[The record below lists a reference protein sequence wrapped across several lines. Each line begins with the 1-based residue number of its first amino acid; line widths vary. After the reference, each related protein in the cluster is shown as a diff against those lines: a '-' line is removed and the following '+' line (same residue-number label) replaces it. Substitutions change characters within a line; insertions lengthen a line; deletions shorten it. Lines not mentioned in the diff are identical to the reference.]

1 MAYLLFD
8 FGSVFPYLAAN
19 AATPVATLIKGGV
32 VPQPDDVAGDFWLM
46 KGLAYVIFIGAL
58 LPRPIAG
65 YNIAKKADCT
75 FDVRDG
81 FVRTKDLE
89 ALTTSFRIV
98 SKGEIDFIK
107 DDIDFDAEVTVRG
120 LIGIVF
126 LPISKVLTYR
136 GTGTVSETKWSPKI
150 LGGARSNAAPPPPAA
165 GEEPKK
171 RRSLFG
177 N

>member
-1 MAYLLFD
+1 MIRICSLDAAASSRQQNEILTEIDIWLGGID
-8 FGSVFPYLAAN
+8 LAV
-19 AATPVATLIKGGV
+19 TGL
-32 VPQPDDVAGDFWLM
+32 DVLGDRVTVELT
-46 KGLAYVIFIGAL
+46 GLAEPPEAFDLATRLV
-58 LPRPIAG
+58 PILG
-65 YNIAKKADCT
+65 P
-75 FDVRDG
+75 
-81 FVRTKDLE
+81 
-89 ALTTSFRIV
+89 
-98 SKGEIDFIK
+98 
-107 DDIDFDAEVTVRG
+107 DAEVTVRG